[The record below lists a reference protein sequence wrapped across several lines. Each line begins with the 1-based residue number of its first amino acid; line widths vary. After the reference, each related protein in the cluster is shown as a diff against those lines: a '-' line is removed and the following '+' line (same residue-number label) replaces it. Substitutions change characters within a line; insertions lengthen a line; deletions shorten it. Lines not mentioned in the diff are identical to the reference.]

1 MQKLLFTTVILVAL
15 IGCSGEAPSASG
27 SSSSTSSSGKASSS
41 SSSSSSTSSSSTSS
55 SSTSS
60 SSSGGAAAGLLI
72 QEAQPGFCS
81 YTGEIGST
89 HSGYTGTGYVDGLNQ
104 TGVAVEWAVN
114 VALSG
119 TYQIS
124 LRYAN
129 ATEARPAVLKTAF
142 NEITY
147 FNFDSTSAWTQWQTE
162 TRSIYLEAG
171 NNLLN
176 LDAQSA
182 SGLANIDA
190 VTIFAAD
197 NSGAKLTAGQCSTAP
212 VNNLIFPNHNT
223 VNVNPDT
230 RLRINF
236 DAKPSIKTGDVQIYD
251 TTTNNLVDTIKVTR
265 DTDVLGF
272 SGQSATRTLNVVPA
286 QIIGNSIFVSP
297 HTNRLQYGKKYS
309 VVIANGVFTGMQGGR
324 AFAGFSAGQWQFT
337 TKSSGPSG
345 PTVSVDDDGQA
356 DFGSVQ
362 GALNYVMKNIAANAA
377 AVVNVRNGV
386 YPEALYLRDKNNIRI
401 NGESRDGTV
410 VRFDNYEG
418 LNSGTNGRAL
428 FLIQAADLVSVENM
442 TIFNTHQ
449 RASASTGNQAEALYF
464 GSDTGRF
471 VAKNA
476 AFISEQDTL
485 QLRGYSWFY
494 NSVIAG
500 NVDFIWGSARVGLF
514 ENSEIRSLGDSQGG
528 GTSTSGGYIVQARIT
543 SNAYPGFVFLNSKL
557 TRAAGP
563 LGNTIANAKTYL
575 ARSGYSSGSN
585 NFDSFAFIN
594 CAMDAHIA
602 PVGWFTET
610 DKTRNPLKGTA
621 TFGFREFGS
630 VDLAGNKL
638 NLSARDGAY
647 LLTQSEYTQSYANR
661 ALIFASFNN
670 GQGWNP
676 QP

>member
-1 MQKLLFTTVILVAL
+1 VSFV
-15 IGCSGEAPSASG
+15 
-27 SSSSTSSSGKASSS
+27 
-41 SSSSSSTSSSSTSS
+41 
-55 SSTSS
+55 
-60 SSSGGAAAGLLI
+60 I
-72 QEAQPGFCS
+72 QENQPSFCS
-81 YTGEIGST
+81 NTGEIGST
-89 HSGYTGTGYVDGLNQ
+89 HSGFTGPGYVDGLNQ
-104 TGVAVEWAVN
+104 TGVAVVWAVN
-114 VALSG
+114 VAAAG

-129 ATEARPAVLKTAF
+129 AAEARPATLKTDS
-142 NEITY
+142 NEVAN
-147 FNFDSTSAWTQWQTE
+147 FNFDSTTAWTQWQAE
-162 TRSIYLEAG
+162 TRNIYLEAG
-171 NNLLN
+171 NNLLS

-182 SGLANIDA
+182 NGLANIDA
-190 VTIFAAD
+190 ATIYAAG
-197 NSGAKLTAGQCSTAP
+197 NSAVKPAAGQCSTAP
-212 VNNLIFPNHNT
+212 TSGTIFPSHNAI
-223 VNVNPDT
+223 NVNPDT

-236 DAKPSIKTGDVQIYD
+236 DNKPSIKTGEVQIYD
-251 TTTNNLVDTIKVTR
+251 AATNTLVDTIKVTR
-265 DTDVLGF
+265 DTDVLSY
-272 SGQSATRTLNVVPA
+272 SGQTATRTLNVVPA
-286 QIIGNSIFVSP
+286 QIIGNAIFISP

-309 VVIANGVFTGMQGGR
+309 VVIANEVFTGAQGGR
-324 AFAGFSAGQWQFT
+324 AFTGFSAGQWQFT
-337 TKSSGPSG
+337 AKSTGPSG
-345 PTVSVDDDGQA
+345 TTVSVDDDGPA

-362 GALNYVMKNIAANAA
+362 GALNYVMKNVPANTA
-377 AVVNVRNGV
+377 AVINVRNGF
-386 YPEALYLRDKNNIRI
+386 YPEALYLRDKNNVRI
-401 NGESRDGTV
+401 VGESRDGTV

-428 FLIQAADLVSVENM
+428 FLIQAADMVSVENM
-442 TIFNTHQ
+442 TIFNSHQ
-449 RASASTGNQAEALYF
+449 RAATSTGNQAEALYF

-494 NSVIAG
+494 NSLIAG

-528 GTSTSGGYIVQARIT
+528 GSSNSGGYIVQARIT

-575 ARSGYSSGSN
+575 ARSGYSSSST

-602 PVGWFTET
+602 PVGWFTEA
-610 DKTRNPLKGTA
+610 DKARNPLKGTA
-621 TFGFREFGS
+621 VFGFREFGS
-630 VDLAGNKL
+630 VDLAGSKL

-647 LLTQSEYTQSYANR
+647 LLTQSEYTQNYANR
-661 ALIFASFNN
+661 ALILASFNN

-676 QP
+676 LVE